1 MVGELGHLSR
11 MRVGEA
17 IAEESDV
24 TVARDGTTKQGRH
37 LYGMKVMT
45 KTPGTLTVRM
55 RETPD
60 TTAVSCFESCMTMIN
75 DVEDS
80 TGTEHLITTVF
91 YGMSDRCATEGKVNR
106 LMKERKERTRTD

>member
-24 TVARDGTTKQGRH
+24 TVSRDGTTKQGRH
-37 LYGMKVMT
+37 DGIWHEGHD
-45 KTPGTLTVRM
+45 KTSGTLTVRM

-80 TGTEHLITTVF
+80 TR
-91 YGMSDRCATEGKVNR
+91 D
-106 LMKERKERTRTD
+106 